1 MTEDPDSQGAGLEL
15 PPGKRTRERLAGTPG
30 GHRVKSLSLIPRKI
44 LIGIIGQVVYKK
56 PCNDHKMP
64 M

>member
-1 MTEDPDSQGAGLEL
+1 MTEDPDSQAAGLEL

-30 GHRVKSLSLIPRKI
+30 GHPSEKLVTDSQEDSNRDYWASGLW
-44 LIGIIGQVVYKK
+44 
-56 PCNDHKMP
+56 NDHKMP